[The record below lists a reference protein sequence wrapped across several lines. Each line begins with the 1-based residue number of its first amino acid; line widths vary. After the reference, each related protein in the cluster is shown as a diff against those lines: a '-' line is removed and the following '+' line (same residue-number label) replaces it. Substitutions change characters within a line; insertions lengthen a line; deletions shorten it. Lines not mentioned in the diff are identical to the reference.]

1 MRMLWNSRRNENEGS
16 AFHLTCN
23 FSWPGCVDFNF
34 TWLLMSCV
42 IPLILI
48 CSICLVFR
56 RHGFVEKESPPLLKE
71 DFLGD
76 RPVNFSS
83 LDGNVNPV
91 LYKNVV
97 PETCAIPPVLILI
110 VIFVKNDFAIK

>member
-1 MRMLWNSRRNENEGS
+1 MYHYIHSLWISRFGLYAYFADNEAVVS
-16 AFHLTCN
+16 T
-23 FSWPGCVDFNF
+23 
-34 TWLLMSCV
+34 
-42 IPLILI
+42 
-48 CSICLVFR
+48 
-56 RHGFVEKESPPLLKE
+56 GFAEQESPPLLKE

-97 PETCAIPPVLILI
+97 SETSTIPPVCE
-110 VIFVKNDFAIK
+110 N